1 MIPLVDA
8 YLKDLI
14 QRKMTF
20 IKNNPQLIPKIF
32 GTMGTR
38 TTLKSF
44 TEFVTKR
51 KVGVLIGFPRE
62 AQNLPCYVI
71 MVAGEQEA
79 PLGLGDNIDDYEDN
93 DFSDYESDPDLSQFV
108 LDSVDMKSTYR
119 IECWSDNGD
128 LTAYMYILLKW
139 CLLSGRREMLKKG
152 LKLPQ
157 LSGTDLEPVPDYI
170 PVFVYRRSLMITF
183 QYENIFFDDEYKRG
197 DEAGHIPL
205 GANPDNLQVHFR
217 HSQDDAEPDDEE
229 PYI

>member
-32 GTMGTR
+32 GTLGTR

-51 KVGVLIGFPRE
+51 KVGVLIGFPRDP
-62 AQNLPCYVI
+62 QNLPCYVI

-93 DFSDYESDPDLSQFV
+93 DFNEYESDPDLNQFV

-139 CLLSGRREMLKKG
+139 CLLSGRREMLGKG

-157 LSGTDLEPVPDYI
+157 LSGSDLEPVPDYI

-197 DEAGHIPL
+197 DESGHIPL
-205 GANPDNLQVHFR
+205 EATPDNLHVHFN
-217 HSQDDAEPDDEE
+217 SDAELGTGE